1 MRANTEVIVNKGEMN
16 SNEKTMIY
24 YLVNLILFKQYNVA
38 NSLIKKHYRKM
49 KKDVAQ
55 IFKANIRR
63 FQALSLYQMYRSEIP

>member
-1 MRANTEVIVNKGEMN
+1 MRQNTEVIVTKGEMN

-38 NSLIKKHYRKM
+38 NSLIKKHYKKM
-49 KKDVAQ
+49 KKDVTQ

-63 FQALSLYQMYRSEIP
+63 FQALSLY